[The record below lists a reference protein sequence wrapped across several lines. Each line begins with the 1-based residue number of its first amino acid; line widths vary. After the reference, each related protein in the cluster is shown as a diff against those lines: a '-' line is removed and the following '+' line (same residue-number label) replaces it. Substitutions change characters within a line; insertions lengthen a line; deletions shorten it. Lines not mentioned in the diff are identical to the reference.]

1 MRHIIS
7 FATLISISSVFVGA
21 FNGPV
26 RTVDQQYGSS
36 RGSHLQLHATPP
48 QQESRRNALSKF
60 GQIFGV
66 IASVDALQTESSIS
80 YAADK
85 EPTIW
90 KSGKAPIV
98 PGQKPKDKND
108 TTGTRK
114 DGNFLRAIS
123 NCKVSRTTYLYSHF
137 L

>member
-7 FATLISISSVFVGA
+7 FTTLISISSVFVGA
-21 FNGPV
+21 FNIPV
-26 RTVDQQYGSS
+26 PILEQKCGLS
-36 RGSHLQLHATPP
+36 RASHLQLHATP
-48 QQESRRNALSKF
+48 QQSRRDALSKF

-66 IASVDALQTESSIS
+66 IASVDSLQTESSITF
-80 YAADK
+80 AADK

-90 KSGKAPIV
+90 KSGKTPII

-123 NCKVSRTTYLYSHF
+123 NCKVSRISYILNF
-137 L
+137 